1 MARPLRIEFPGA
13 VYHVTSRGNSRASIY
28 ADDNDRLRFL
38 AVLAEVVK
46 RYNWLCH
53 AYCLMDNHYHLLIE
67 TPEGNL
73 SAGMRQLNGVYTQ
86 TYNRSHQ
93 ATGHLFQG
101 RYKAILV
108 EKENHLLELCRY
120 VVLNPQRA
128 GINVEPKNYR
138 WSSYP
143 ATVDLVQ
150 KPDFLSCDWLLANF
164 ANKKGPAQVRYC
176 QFVKDGLQNHSTP
189 WENVAGSLILGSAAF
204 VQKIKDSYGS
214 ESDLTE
220 IPRHQRYLG
229 RPPLAELFTGREE
242 LSKAERNE
250 IICRSYLTHGYT
262 LKEIAGHLGKH
273 YTTISKVVNTGK
285 N

>member
-1 MARPLRIEFPGA
+1 M
-13 VYHVTSRGNSRASIY
+13 
-28 ADDNDRLRFL
+28 
-38 AVLAEVVK
+38 
-46 RYNWLCH
+46 RY
-53 AYCLMDNHYHLLIE
+53 
-67 TPEGNL
+67 
-73 SAGMRQLNGVYTQ
+73 R
-86 TYNRSHQ
+86 
-93 ATGHLFQG
+93 
-101 RYKAILV
+101 
-108 EKENHLLELCRY
+108 
-120 VVLNPQRA
+120 
-128 GINVEPKNYR
+128 
-138 WSSYP
+138 
-143 ATVDLVQ
+143 
-150 KPDFLSCDWLLANF
+150 
-164 ANKKGPAQVRYC
+164 

-262 LKEIAGHLGKH
+262 LKEIAVHLGKH
-273 YTTISKVVNTGK
+273 YTTISKVVNTSE